1 MVLLCWKTV
10 AYFCAHLVSVPCAL
24 SNLWNTFPWLQGTRR
39 SFSPTKINVGVFT
52 YDVKE
57 NVTLRTTTGLEENRI
72 KIQTV
77 VIVTIRLHWDVE
89 NSRCYW
95 ERSGTFKTVVK
106 RCWKFKIFPS
116 KVMQIHY
123 LPQLHLHQPLP
134 LHTHPLLP
142 PKKATKLHCFT
153 FFTWLMG
160 ENWSICVSI
169 WGVGVLSWLKSC
181 PASKKHL
188 NNEKEPFQQD

>member
-52 YDVKE
+52 YDVEE

-77 VIVTIRLHWDVE
+77 VIVTLFVSTEMLKIRDVTGKEVEHSRLWSQDVE
-89 NSRCYW
+89 NSRFSQARWC
-95 ERSGTFKTVVK
+95 EFTICLSCTFTN
-106 RCWKFKIFPS
+106 S
-116 KVMQIHY
+116 
-123 LPQLHLHQPLP
+123 LP
-134 LHTHPLLP
+134 LHP